1 MLRRILVLASAAA
14 LLSACSDSS
23 LAPSSHSSA
32 QHPLLDLRAAL
43 TAQRRHTTALLK
55 IPGGVGTAVTTPS
68 GGRAG
73 GRAVPPPGADRAPA
87 FRRPQKA
94 PGPGAD
100 GILRRTS
107 RHHRGNDR
115 RAG

>member
-55 IPGGVGTAVTTPS
+55 IPGVVGTAVTTLS
-68 GGRAG
+68 DGR
-73 GRAVPPPGADRAPA
+73 PGVYCCSSAAALPA
-87 FRRPQKA
+87 C
-94 PGPGAD
+94 
-100 GILRRTS
+100 RTHWTACRFGTS
-107 RHHRGNDR
+107 
-115 RAG
+115 

>member
-1 MLRRILVLASAAA
+1 MLRRIVLFLSAAA

-55 IPGGVGTAVTTPS
+55 IPGVVGTAVTTLS
-68 GGRAG
+68 DGR
-73 GRAVPPPGADRAPA
+73 PGVLLLLE
-87 FRRPQKA
+87 RRGITGLPDA
-94 PGPGAD
+94 LD
-100 GILRRTS
+100 GERKSTRL
-107 RHHRGNDR
+107 N
-115 RAG
+115 